1 MRTVQEPRLSHH
13 DQWRLACD
21 LSAPGPAPAEEEE
34 TDTRFGKR
42 WYMTV
47 IALLYIGRLRGFTV
61 NYLSIILLSG
71 LIISFCLNITLLLR
85 RPAQVQQLQQIQG
98 AVCKWEN

>member
-1 MRTVQEPRLSHH
+1 MRTVQEPHLSHH

-21 LSAPGPAPAEEEE
+21 LSAPGPAPNEDEE

-47 IALLYIGRLRGFTV
+47 IALLYIGRRGV
-61 NYLSIILLSG
+61 HCLLIKVS
-71 LIISFCLNITLLLR
+71 SRC
-85 RPAQVQQLQQIQG
+85 QG
-98 AVCKWEN
+98 